1 MTPQDKS
8 VQETLFNTTYTE
20 LPSDLVMKQQLGETT
35 ACETWTVFD
44 RTKKKKFVFKRIKS
58 PFCGDQTVFERFRND
73 LAAYE
78 QSRLNGIAL
87 PSLVL
92 IGQNA
97 EGIWYVRESVNE
109 KSLAELVVAGKSMR
123 DHDAARR
130 FAALTGQINQ
140 LHQSGRFHRCL
151 KPTNIFLSGMDDV
164 VVVDPD
170 AGYFLDPAFAPN
182 SYDPSMF
189 GSSEFLAPEQRR
201 KIEMEN
207 LKPLDAKTD
216 LWSLAALLGFSL
228 TGKNPSELQLNQI
241 PAPFRNLISSVLKE
255 NPAERSMTLSGFL
268 AELER
273 IVNLTRPSNFS
284 SSFSSGAEQQPVSS
298 SSAQKSPTSSQTS
311 SSPADSSAI
320 RNPETSAKTG
330 EPILSCSLTGS
341 LSGVLPPD
349 TDCPQCHTPVHS
361 AADRHCPQCGRPY
374 QEPCLNCQSTNPF
387 WIRTCRGCGSD
398 LVALKQKMLATL
410 NSQKQQ
416 ILKFRETYGHDRT
429 LPLLKYMSTV
439 NHPDFNAFK
448 EWAKSMTA
456 LIQKERRDIKAYV
469 DNIRMQTHAA
479 MMEQKYD
486 KVQQILEQVPRPL
499 LDEPLRKQYAE
510 AGEILTEVD
519 SLIREIRN
527 AISTKR
533 YSQLLSCVQRYLEL
547 KANDPEAKNLQQ
559 KIEKLTTITT
569 PKGMKLRRIPNGRFY
584 MGSHDSD
591 EYLRNNE
598 HPQHRVQITRNLFV
612 GVYPVTQGEF
622 SQLMGFNPSITADKE
637 GCPVD
642 SVTWYS
648 AVEYCN
654 KMSELEELSPFY
666 ELKAVKRRT
675 TGTIEKAEIVVLGG
689 TGYRL
694 LTEAEWEY
702 TCRAGSITPWCYG
715 DQVMEVGDYA
725 WHYDNSSMETH
736 PVGEKKPNSWGLF
749 DMHGNVM
756 EWCHDWYGEFYYQQ
770 CSEDEENP
778 TGPQEGMAKVL
789 RGGAWQF
796 GAEATRCAYR
806 NSSSP
811 DTSSGVIGFR
821 ICRNA
826 PDDSM

>member
-1 MTPQDKS
+1 MSTLDKS
-8 VQETLFNTTYTE
+8 NQETPSIPILTE
-20 LPSDLVMKQQLGETT
+20 IPSDLVMKQKLGETVG
-35 ACETWTVFD
+35 CETWAVFD
-44 RTKKKKFVFKRIKS
+44 RTKKKKFVFKQIKH
-58 PFCGDQTVFERFRND
+58 PFCGDQTVFERFKND
-73 LAAYE
+73 LIIYE
-78 QSRLNGIAL
+78 RLHANGILL
-87 PSLVL
+87 PSISL
-92 IGQNA
+92 IGQNT
-97 EGIWYVRESVNE
+97 EGIWYVREFINE
-109 KSLAELVVAGKSMR
+109 KSFAEWMAAGKSLR
-123 DHDAARR
+123 EYDIARR
-130 FAALTGQINQ
+130 FTALAAQLNQ
-140 LHQSGRFHRCL
+140 LHQNGKLHRHL
-151 KPTNIFLSGMDDV
+151 KPTNIFSSGPDNIV
-164 VVVDPD
+164 FVDQD
-170 AGYFLDPAFAPN
+170 AGSFLDPAFFSD
-182 SYDPSMF
+182 SYDPLVF
-189 GSSEFLAPEQRR
+189 GSSIDFLAPEQRK
-201 KIEMEN
+201 KIETG
-207 LKPLDAKTD
+207 KPLDVKTD
-216 LWSLAALLGFSL
+216 LWSFAALLGFVL
-228 TGKNPSELQLNQI
+228 TGKKPSELQTNQI
-241 PAPFRNLISSVLKE
+241 PEHFQNLIFSALKD
-255 NPAERSMTLSGFL
+255 NPAERKITFSEFL
-268 AELER
+268 AELEQIAR
-273 IVNLTRPSNFS
+273 NTRPS
-284 SSFSSGAEQQPVSS
+284 SFGAEQSAISPPVQTL
-298 SSAQKSPTSSQTS
+298 QKSPPTTVQNTEVS
-311 SSPADSSAI
+311 
-320 RNPETSAKTG
+320 PETSESLT
-330 EPILSCSLTGS
+330 SCSLFGE
-341 LSGVLPPD
+341 LPPN
-349 TDCPQCHTPVHS
+349 TNCPQCHTLVRS
-361 AADRHCPQCGRPY
+361 ATDRLCPQCGRSY
-374 QEPCLNCQSTNPF
+374 HEPCLNCQSTNPF

-398 LVALKQKMLATL
+398 LVALKQKMLLTL

-416 ILKFRETYGHDRT
+416 ILKLRETYGHDRT

-439 NHPDFNAFK
+439 NHPDFNVFK
-448 EWAKSMTA
+448 EWAKSMTT
-456 LIQKERRDIKAYV
+456 LIQKERRDIKMYV
-469 DNIRMQTHAA
+469 DNIRMQANAA

-499 LDEPLRKQYAE
+499 LDEPLRKQYVE

-559 KIEKLTTITT
+559 KIEKLTTITS
-569 PKGMKLRRIPNGRFY
+569 PKGTKLRRIPNGRFY

-598 HPQHRVQITRNLFV
+598 HPQHRVLITRNLFV

-622 SQLMGFNPSITADKE
+622 TQLMGFNSSITTDNE
-637 GCPVD
+637 FCPVD

-654 KMSELEELSPFY
+654 KMSELEELPPFY
-666 ELKAVKRRT
+666 ELKSIKRRT
-675 TGTIEKAEIVVLGG
+675 TGAIEKADILELGG
-689 TGYRL
+689 NGYRL

-725 WHYDNSSMETH
+725 WYYDNSSMETH

-770 CSEDEENP
+770 CAEEEENP
-778 TGPQEGMAKVL
+778 IGPTEGMAKVL

-811 DTSSGVIGFR
+811 ETTSGVIGFR
-821 ICRNA
+821 VCRNA